1 MGKEPKCHVD
11 INFHFNLKNG
21 GLLFSVF
28 DKLEMYVCTE
38 GMEWWGGGGGRLD

>member
-11 INFHFNLKNG
+11 IKFHLNLKNR

-28 DKLEMYVCTE
+28 DKLEIYVCTE
-38 GMEWWGGGGGRLD
+38 GTGSGGRSD